1 MLSIEV
7 TTALYAAAR
16 RIVAK
21 LGGWSSVEHTPHS
34 RRERSGKPTVSAG
47 VNLESCGFPFSS
59 LYSCA
64 RLRVLSIG
72 VMTALSAAARRT
84 VA

>member
-1 MLSIEV
+1 MNLESYGV
-7 TTALYAAAR
+7 LWF
-16 RIVAK
+16 VF
-21 LGGWSSVEHTPHS
+21 G
-34 RRERSGKPTVSAG
+34 VSAG
-47 VNLESCGFPFSS
+47 VNLESCGVSFSS